1 MKQDKIRSIIII
13 EDNKDINTDQ
23 RAKDLGAYAYFN
35 KPFNNS
41 ILVNT
46 LNENLRINN

>member
-1 MKQDKIRSIIII
+1 MKKDKIRSIIII
-13 EDNKDINTDQ
+13 EDNNIEQ
-23 RAKDLGAYAYFN
+23 RTKELGAYAYFN

-46 LNENLRINN
+46 LNKAFGKR

>member
-1 MKQDKIRSIIII
+1 MKQDKIRSILIIKNI
-13 EDNKDINTDQ
+13 KDNNTEQ
-23 RAKDLGAYAYFN
+23 RTKELGAYAYFN

-46 LNENLRINN
+46 LNKSLEESS